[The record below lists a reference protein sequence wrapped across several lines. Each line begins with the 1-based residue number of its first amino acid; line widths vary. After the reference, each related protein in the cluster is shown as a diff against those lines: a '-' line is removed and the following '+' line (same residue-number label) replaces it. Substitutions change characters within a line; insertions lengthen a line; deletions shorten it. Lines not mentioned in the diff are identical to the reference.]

1 MIVKKKIIL
10 FDLDGVLINSKQN
23 MFKSWKKVQKK
34 HSVEVKFIK
43 YFENIGIPFRE
54 ILKKLK
60 INKDIKEIE
69 KTYKQES
76 LNNLNNIKI
85 FSGVI
90 NLLKY
95 LKKKKIKVG
104 IVTSKDKERTLKIIK
119 KFKVD
124 FNIIVCPSKNLRGKP
139 YPDQINKALSKFSD
153 NKKYIC
159 YVGDTKVD
167 SIAAKRAGI
176 DFIFASYGYGSGKY
190 KVAIKKIIYLK
201 KFI

>member
-1 MIVKKKIIL
+1 MITKKKIIL
-10 FDLDGVLINSKQN
+10 FDLDGVLIDSKQN
-23 MFKSWKKVQKK
+23 MLKSWKKVQKN
-34 HSVEVKFIK
+34 HSIEVKFIR
-43 YFENIGIPFRE
+43 YFENIGIPFRD

-60 INKDIKEIE
+60 IDKNIKQIE
-69 KTYKQES
+69 KTYKEES
-76 LNNLNNIKI
+76 LNNLDNIKI

-95 LKKKKIKVG
+95 IKKKRIKIG

-119 KFKVD
+119 KLKVD
-124 FNIIVCPSKNLRGKP
+124 FNIIVCPSKYLRGKP
-139 YPDQINKALSKFSD
+139 YPDQINKALKKFSE

-167 SIAAKRAGI
+167 SIAAKRAGV
-176 DFIFASYGYGSGKY
+176 DFIFASYGYGSGTY
-190 KVAIKKIIYLK
+190 KETIRKVTDLK